1 VVESGER
8 GIILHPLFSIKLV
21 VFDRKRE
28 RERERERERREKKKE
43 KAVRSRPLFI
53 QWHTNFF
60 ESLCE
65 ES

>member
-28 RERERERERREKKKE
+28 REREREKKKE

-53 QWHTNFF
+53 QWLTNFF

>member
-28 RERERERERREKKKE
+28 RERERKKKKE